1 MKRILLFILII
12 GIALP
17 VGEREEDESGG
28 IVIPK
33 EPQRAEELMN
43 QLIMTRSGEDN
54 TEELKR
60 IRSQF
65 NELMLIQASL
75 KKISEIVYE
84 YSSEGGEL
92 IFFTDDNDNVLIV
105 YTDILSGYG
114 HYTEEYYYHN
124 DSLFFL
130 HSVRGA
136 YNSPIFWRLSI

>member
-17 VGEREEDESGG
+17 IGEREEDESGG

-33 EPQRAEELMN
+33 EPQRAEELIN
-43 QLIMTRSGEDN
+43 QLIITRSGEDN
-54 TEELKR
+54 TEKLKR
-60 IRSQF
+60 IRNQF
-65 NELMLIQASL
+65 NELMLIKQSL
-75 KKISEIVYE
+75 KKKTLIVYA
-84 YSSEGGEL
+84 YSPSGRQLDYFIDE
-92 IFFTDDNDNVLIV
+92 DDNVLIID
-105 YTDILSGYG
+105 TEFLGETG
-114 HYTEEYYYHN
+114 RWEEEYYYYN